1 MRPRRA
7 GTRTRAGASR
17 AGALPRQQAPYS
29 PSRPRLT
36 AATRLSPSL
45 SLTTR
50 RRSEF
55 LNAWLYLSSWTGAAS
70 LDQYA
75 RVLMAPQLA
84 GAPPPGAGAFADG
97 AGATAAAAAAA
108 GGAAAPRPVQRVMN
122 ALAVDVAG
130 ILCVVARS
138 DEARRAFR
146 EQVLGIEGVL
156 VACLGHASLRPR
168 AQAVR
173 LLNALYDGVDWQL
186 VEPLVPVIAYVGDEF
201 CVDVFTTDDINEL
214 YGGGNGESDGDGA
227 EGGGDSGAAPVFRVL
242 VSAPP
247 FGYVGAGGAAPQ
259 IGLPD
264 ASELDGEGE
273 QQQGEAARPG
283 APEAVLTMH
292 VPSVEREDAWVHA
305 QPAESADAAP
315 GNGAGAG
322 AGSAGSPPS
331 PGDIAPAAGSGN
343 LRIDV
348 GGGGAAP
355 APPSAPPRAPPHL
368 VRVNGTR
375 IRLRLSPFARCGFVD
390 WRVVVVLRDG
400 STRPVTAEPTF
411 APPPRA
417 AAAGAAASSHAA
429 DAAGAGA
436 GAPLHFSLVLSP
448 TSASASTSSAG
459 ALGEAAGGAAGG
471 SGGASSPSS
480 SAIFPAGSPI
490 VSPRTASR
498 RSGSI
503 GSMSPSAQAAAERSG
518 SASVGGNGAGGG
530 AGFAAQQLQHLQVG

>member
-1 MRPRRA
+1 
-7 GTRTRAGASR
+7 
-17 AGALPRQQAPYS
+17 
-29 PSRPRLT
+29 
-36 AATRLSPSL
+36 
-45 SLTTR
+45 
-50 RRSEF
+50 
-55 LNAWLYLSSWTGAAS
+55 
-70 LDQYA
+70 
-75 RVLMAPQLA
+75 MAPQLA

-97 AGATAAAAAAA
+97 AGAAAAAAAA

-186 VEPLVPVIAYVGDEF
+186 VEPLVPVIAYVGDDF

-214 YGGGNGESDGDGA
+214 YGGGNGDGDGNGA

-273 QQQGEAARPG
+273 QHQGEAARPG

-305 QPAESADAAP
+305 QPAEAADAAP

-331 PGDIAPAAGSGN
+331 PGDSALAAGSGN

-348 GGGGAAP
+348 DGGGAAP
-355 APPSAPPRAPPHL
+355 APPSAPPRVPPHL

-480 SAIFPAGSPI
+480 SAIFPTGSPI
-490 VSPRTASR
+490 ASPRTASR

-530 AGFAAQQLQHLQVG
+530 AGVAAQPLQHLQVG

>member
-1 MRPRRA
+1 
-7 GTRTRAGASR
+7 
-17 AGALPRQQAPYS
+17 
-29 PSRPRLT
+29 
-36 AATRLSPSL
+36 
-45 SLTTR
+45 
-50 RRSEF
+50 
-55 LNAWLYLSSWTGAAS
+55 
-70 LDQYA
+70 
-75 RVLMAPQLA
+75 MAPQLA
-84 GAPPPGAGAFADG
+84 GAPPPGVGAFADG
-97 AGATAAAAAAA
+97 AGAAAATAAAAAAA
-108 GGAAAPRPVQRVMN
+108 GATAPRPVQRVMN

-186 VEPLVPVIAYVGDEF
+186 VEPIVPVIAYVGDEF
-201 CVDVFTTDDINEL
+201 CVDVFTTDDIDEL
-214 YGGGNGESDGDGA
+214 YGGGGGDGDGA
-227 EGGGDSGAAPVFRVL
+227 DGGGDSSAAPVFRVL

-264 ASELDGEGE
+264 ASEHDGEGE

-305 QPAESADAAP
+305 QPAEAADAAP

-322 AGSAGSPPS
+322 TGAGAGSVASPAS
-331 PGDIAPAAGSGN
+331 PGDNAPSVGSGS

-348 GGGGAAP
+348 GGGGAAATP
-355 APPSAPPRAPPHL
+355 PSAQSRAPPSL
-368 VRVNGTR
+368 VRVSGTR

-417 AAAGAAASSHAA
+417 AAAGSASALAA

-448 TSASASTSSAG
+448 TSASASASASTAG
-459 ALGEAAGGAAGG
+459 ASGEAAGGAASG

-490 VSPRTASR
+490 ASPRAASR

-503 GSMSPSAQAAAERSG
+503 GSMSPSAQAAAERRG
-518 SASVGGNGAGGG
+518 SASGGGNGGAGGG
-530 AGFAAQQLQHLQVG
+530 AGFAAQQLQYLQVS